1 MSGNI
6 RDGVACTLRRLIL
19 ILCPPC
25 LTDINWYTSPHPLHL
40 SIYLSVY
47 LPNCLSACLPVC
59 LPTCLPAWLYA
70 NIFVHTNPPFL
81 TFLKYSHTL
90 PSPLPP
96 TNRTYGGRQL
106 QLAMISLPLCCTL
119 RASVPQ
125 HAVSFSPLLM
135 SPLLMLPLLSI
146 LFSPLLSSPHVSSPL
161 AFSFVYPYLMSPLLP
176 ILSSLSSHL
185 LFSPY
190 VSLPIYLFTFPFQE
204 LCTVICVTIFL
215 FSTTMLSLL
224 LFFLHFFK
232 SFDCSLRI

>member
-146 LFSPLLSSPHVSSPL
+146 LFSPLLMSLLLSPS
-161 AFSFVYPYLMSPLLP
+161 LLS
-176 ILSSLSSHL
+176 ILTSCLLCS
-185 LFSPY
+185 LFSPLY
-190 VSLPIYLFTFPFQE
+190 PLISSSLLMSHFPF
-204 LCTVICVTIFL
+204 IFL
-215 FSTTMLSLL
+215 LSHSRNYAL
-224 LFFLHFFK
+224 
-232 SFDCSLRI
+232 